1 MRTKHPGRIPDA
13 FIAIIALGCLVACS
27 NGEPSGIRPDAGRA
41 ARSSPSPDLRTATAV
56 EAALAAYAG
65 YLTAI
70 REAERSAN
78 PQHPELEK
86 YLADPLLTR
95 VGLAIRDAK
104 EHGAMRTGTLISDPR
119 VASVSLDTV
128 PATVS
133 IQDCLDTTNYQ
144 LVYIKDR
151 SVVPGSA
158 SGRYVATATATR
170 YADGRWLINAGTAHR
185 DQPC

>member
-1 MRTKHPGRIPDA
+1 MRTKHPGRISGT
-13 FIAIIALGCLVACS
+13 FVAIIALGCLVACA
-27 NGEPSGIRPDAGRA
+27 NEDRPGMRPDAGHS
-41 ARSSPSPDLRTATAV
+41 ARSSPSPDPRTATAIK
-56 EAALAAYAG
+56 AALAAYAG
-65 YLTAI
+65 YLAAT
-70 REAERSAN
+70 REAEQSAD

-119 VASVSLDTV
+119 VESVSLDTV

-151 SVVPGSA
+151 SVVPGST
-158 SGRYVATATATR
+158 SGRYIATATATQ
-170 YADGRWLINAGTAHR
+170 YADGRWLISAGTAHR
-185 DQPC
+185 DLPC

>member
-1 MRTKHPGRIPDA
+1 LRTAHPERIPA
-13 FIAIIALGCLVACS
+13 AWIAIIALAGSAACS
-27 NGEPSGIRPDAGRA
+27 NEDRPGILPITDPA
-41 ARSSPSPDLRTATAV
+41 ARSSASPDSRTAAAI

-65 YLTAI
+65 YLAAT
-70 REAERSAN
+70 RKAEQSAD

-104 EHGAMRTGTLISDPR
+104 EHGAMRTGTLISDPK

-133 IQDCLDTTNYQ
+133 IQD
-144 LVYIKDR
+144 
-151 SVVPGSA
+151 
-158 SGRYVATATATR
+158 
-170 YADGRWLINAGTAHR
+170 
-185 DQPC
+185 